1 MLTQEEQ
8 LLPHIND
15 TTTGVEATQT
25 DDGTV
30 MVTATETSAETA
42 TKEPTV
48 ETTDATLEKPV
59 TEESATPDASIRTVA
74 VGTDDAT
81 TTQDGTAT
89 TSVVQDG
96 TTADA
101 TVTDDDL
108 MTTTAVVED
117 ATPADPTA
125 ESGTL
130 PEGDPIATTAIPNE
144 DSEGEATPEDDTD
157 TAGEEMM
164 ETTAMTEEEM
174 AEAEAIAEIED
185 SGIFDPDYYLA
196 ANQDVLEAVMR
207 GETTAIRHYAQ
218 HGMKELRSFNAF
230 IDIKGYVANNTDVE
244 EAVEKGEFTAFSHF
258 KRHGQFEK
266 RFAHA
271 LFKAEEYE
279 AFHPD
284 VQQAV
289 AEGKITSWGHFQKF
303 GWKENRQFSS
313 FFNAQYYLQQNEDVA
328 QAVAAGETTAIKH
341 AFEFGLKEMRK
352 IHPLLNLKVVAEA
365 NSEKIKSFFNVGE
378 LSAVSGFDLISYA
391 INVAIPQGLPTSES
405 FSLSSLE
412 SLFGSQLTSIFKVSS
427 FSQISIQQLFA
438 FFGSAEGQELLASA
452 GGDALSDGSG
462 SNLSGSGGLSGG
474 SEDLDGE
481 DEGDDA
487 QEGSGP
493 QIVFNIPTA
502 GPSVPSTNNSSGETP
517 DDPTGETPANPTSP
531 APAPTALFN
540 VQYIVKNNLEALRAQ
555 FASFDFNNLT
565 AEQAAQIQQYA
576 AAQGLNPSPFVNL
589 SYFQSAVKTQVE
601 TKLLEQGM
609 TAEQI
614 SSLSL
619 QELLEK
625 SLELGFSPSPL
636 IDLSFFKSSNSVE
649 LTKLATKLGVDIS
662 TFTNKELFEFIVKE
676 GIEAGLNPSPF
687 FSVGYIKKLYI
698 ESIREFYSR
707 ESISELE
714 TPEVLD
720 HVFSSGNFVL
730 DLNFYRTKYTAELD
744 AYAKELLGDE
754 AATGEDLSD
763 DQVKAYAFGEGKDA
777 GLQTSPFDIEGFSVE
792 FEAQL
797 KAFYTVESVETLSEH
812 QIYRFMVTEAI
823 AQGLNVSEFI
833 DVSYY
838 QSTFEAALVATFE
851 LTAITEITAEQVVSF
866 MFGDAA
872 PFVDSDYFK
881 LKYGEQIT
889 ADGTAVK
896 DLSGK
901 ELQFYIFSEG
911 WEAGYTSLSA
921 FDLEAITADA
931 TISSKLLTFYAA
943 ASIEEVTSS
952 QIISYMTEE
961 AWKIGIDLS
970 AFVAAEDIE
979 LYRDQNAALLAEY
992 YGIELTA
999 VETLNSELVLD
1010 FQFGGATEVAD
1021 IEYIRATLG
1030 EEILTAVNTAGG
1042 TLTDVSQL
1050 TKLQIVEYLYAQE
1063 SLETVKLSAFDV
1075 AGYVEANGEAIA
1087 EALGIEVDAL
1097 SEIDSKQIEKFMLK
1111 EGVALGL
1118 SLEGFVETAYL
1129 KEAYG
1134 LAIAESLN
1142 ITLEEVATLDSAA
1155 VLNWVSSEFSG
1166 LDVNFLA
1173 YQFEQLTQEQQ
1184 TQLLTGLQITVT
1196 EGASL
1201 SVEQVLQIAYSEEFK
1216 AVLAVEELKLS
1227 AIDIN
1232 AYVTANSEALAA
1244 FYGGESSPIK
1254 VKSGSFKLGKSGSF
1268 GSLKSM
1274 SGSAKFKSG
1283 SIKLKTGSLKLSGA
1297 LDEGGEFDVNS
1308 LTDKQI
1314 IKFALTE
1321 GLKQGIDLTQ
1331 YVDVDYLKQE
1341 FTVDLARHYNIEVST
1356 VVDLKQ
1362 ELVLDYLYGG
1372 LSSEIDFEF
1381 VGTQYAAEIAGQFGV
1396 TADQI
1401 TDAQIL
1407 EFAYTQ
1413 VASGADFSFTPVDI
1427 EGFVAEYGT
1436 KLLEIA
1442 GASST
1447 SGVFSKSDIVSFMF
1461 NQASELG
1468 IDITQFVEMDYYT
1481 EKFSD
1486 KILANYSLENVFNL
1500 SGEQVYNFMTTQG
1513 IGEGLNT
1520 SAVIDLEWYKTEYA
1534 TVLEEDKALIDVD
1547 ANGEISNDELF
1558 DYVTGAGLEKGQNP
1572 SELVDFASYLAEGS
1586 ASAQSLLTWA
1596 NASSLEQVSYSQ
1608 TLEHMFSAGLEAGFA
1623 PSAGLDVNALK
1634 TQNAEAL
1641 TQFYKAS
1648 SLTEVTNVQAFN
1660 FVYGSGYQQP
1670 EEPAGV

>member
-1 MLTQEEQ
+1 MWTQQELIDQ
-8 LLPHIND
+8 VNG
-15 TTTGVEATQT
+15 TTTNAEAAATT
-25 DDGTV
+25 DGTV
-30 MVTATETSAETA
+30 VVTVTETPKDEAAA
-42 TKEPTV
+42 TEPTV
-48 ETTDATLEKPV
+48 ATTDGTPKEPV
-59 TEESATPDASIRTVA
+59 TEE
-74 VGTDDAT
+74 T
-81 TTQDGTAT
+81 TAQKTA
-89 TSVVQDG
+89 DG
-96 TTADA
+96 TTSPDGTVTTTVVEEGDPADA
-101 TVTDDDL
+101 TVTDENL

-117 ATPADPTA
+117 ATPADATT

-130 PEGDPIATTAIPNE
+130 PEGDPIATTAIPAE
-144 DSEGEATPEDDTD
+144 GTEGEATPEDGTD
-157 TAGEEMM
+157 TAGEEMV

-174 AEAEAIAEIED
+174 AEAEAVQEIEE
-185 SGIFDPDYYLA
+185 SGIFDEVHYLA
-196 ANQDVLEAVMR
+196 TNSDVLEAVQR
-207 GETTAIRHYAQ
+207 GETTAIRHFAQ

-289 AEGKITSWGHFQKF
+289 AEGKITSWGHFLQF

-313 FFNAQYYLQQNEDVA
+313 FFNSAYYLQANEDVA
-328 QAVAAGETTAIKH
+328 EAVAAGQTTAIKH
-341 AFEFGLKEMRK
+341 LFQFGLKEMRK
-352 IHPLLNLKVVAEA
+352 IHPLIDLKVVAEA
-365 NSEKIKSFFNVGE
+365 NSENIKSFFNVGE
-378 LSAVSGFDLISYA
+378 LSSVSGFELISYA
-391 INVAIPQGLPTSES
+391 INVAFKQGFKTSES
-405 FSLSSLE
+405 FSFSSLE
-412 SLFGSQLTSIFKVSS
+412 SLFGSQLTSIFKVGS
-427 FSQISIQQLFA
+427 FSEISIEQLFA
-438 FFGSAEGQELLASA
+438 FFGSAEGQELLGSA
-452 GGDALSDGSG
+452 GGDDLSDGSG

-493 QIVFNIPTA
+493 KIVFNIIGA
-502 GPSVPSTNNSSGETP
+502 GPGIPSTNNSSGETP
-517 DDPTGETPANPTSP
+517 DDPTGETPEDPTSPAP

-576 AAQGLNPSPFVNL
+576 AEEGLNPSPFVNL

-609 TAEQI
+609 TTEQI

-649 LTKLATKLGVDIS
+649 LTKLSAKLGVDIS
-662 TFTNKELFEFIVKE
+662 SFTNKELFEFIVQE

-730 DLNFYRTKYTAELD
+730 DLNYYRATYTVELD

-797 KAFYTVESVETLSEH
+797 KTFYSVESVETLSEH
-812 QIYRFMVTEAI
+812 QIYSFMVTEAI

-921 FDLEAITADA
+921 FNLEAITADA
-931 TISSKLLTFYAA
+931 TISSQLLAFYGA

-952 QIISYMTEE
+952 QIVSYMTEG
-961 AWKIGIDLS
+961 AWKMGIDLS

-1042 TLTDVSQL
+1042 TLTEVSQL

-1087 EALGIEVDAL
+1087 SALGIEVDAL

-1118 SLEGFVETAYL
+1118 SLEGFVETTYIQ
-1129 KEAYG
+1129 EAYG

-1142 ITLEEVATLDSAA
+1142 ITLEEVGTLDSAA
-1155 VLNWVSSEFSG
+1155 VLNWVSSEFSS

-1173 YQFEQLTQEQQ
+1173 YQFEQLTEVQQ
-1184 TQLLTGLQITVT
+1184 TELLTGLEITVT

-1232 AYVTANSEALAA
+1232 AYVTANSEALTA
-1244 FYGGESSPIK
+1244 FYGGESSPIQ

-1268 GSLKSM
+1268 GSSKSM

-1283 SIKLKTGSLKLSGA
+1283 SMKLKTGSLKLSGA

-1413 VASGADFSFTPVDI
+1413 VASGADFSFTPVDV

-1436 KLLEIA
+1436 QLLEIA

-1481 EKFSD
+1481 ENFSD
-1486 KILANYSLENVFNL
+1486 KILANYSLENVFNI
-1500 SGEQVYNFMTTQG
+1500 SGQQVYDFMTTQG

-1534 TVLEEDKALIDVD
+1534 TVLEENKAQIDVD
-1547 ANGEISNDELF
+1547 ANGEISNEELF
-1558 DYVTGAGLEKGQNP
+1558 DYVTGAGLENGQDP
-1572 SELVDFASYLAEGS
+1572 SELVDFESYLAEGS
-1586 ASAQSLLTWA
+1586 ASAQALLAWA
-1596 NASSLEQVSYSQ
+1596 GSTSIEQVSYSQ
-1608 TLEHMFSAGLEAGFA
+1608 TLEYMFTAGLEAGFA

-1648 SLTEVTNVQAFN
+1648 SITEVTNVQAFN
-1660 FVYGSGYQQP
+1660 YVYGSGFQQP
-1670 EEPAGV
+1670 EETTVV